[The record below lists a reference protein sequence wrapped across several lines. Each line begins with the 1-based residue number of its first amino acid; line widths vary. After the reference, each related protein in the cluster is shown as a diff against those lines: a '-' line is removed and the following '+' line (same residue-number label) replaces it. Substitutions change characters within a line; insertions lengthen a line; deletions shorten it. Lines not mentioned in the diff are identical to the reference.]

1 MLPEKRTNPVDMH
14 ELDTEIP
21 SRTHMIG
28 SEDDS
33 LSEIEEVEI
42 AEPLQGYEYD
52 PDWAPRSLQLQRRLQ
67 SDKVT
72 DGIASR
78 LRSKTV
84 SRSEPEPGSD
94 KAQSSTVLDDVRTHL
109 GHSYNLRVRPE
120 AAQAE

>member
-1 MLPEKRTNPVDMH
+1 
-14 ELDTEIP
+14 
-21 SRTHMIG
+21 MIG

-33 LSEIEEVEI
+33 LSELEEVEI

-52 PDWAPRSLQLQRRLQ
+52 PDWAPRSLHLQRKLQ

-84 SRSEPEPGSD
+84 SRSEPEPESD
-94 KAQSSTVLDDVRTHL
+94 KTESPTLLDDVRTPS

-120 AAQAE
+120 AMQAE